1 MAKKEDG
8 NRQDMAVEDKEHPSL
23 AATVEAQDVSTLNPI
38 IVPMPSFTDPN
49 NPAAAGGSINL
60 DLDEH
65 PVAHSDDYG
74 AAYGPRDVALS
85 IADTHSRDMADAA
98 DEPGDP
104 GRREKAARKA
114 GGVTEF
120 PESRDNWSKKH
131 WQARAQELEL
141 PTSGNTDAVKSRV
154 KEEEGYQEEVKGWT
168 AGQWNDALAEVETQ
182 EDLDEL
188 KYRYD
193 GSGAEFSTV
202 ASAFEDKQT
211 ELNEQ

>member
-1 MAKKEDG
+1 MATKDG
-8 NRQDMAVEDKEHPSL
+8 NVQDMAVEDKEHPSL
-23 AATVEAQDVSTLNPI
+23 AATEEAQDVSTLNPI

-49 NPAAAGGSINL
+49 NPAASGGSINL

-65 PVAHSDDYG
+65 PVVHSDDYG
-74 AAYGPRDVALS
+74 AAYGERDVAPS
-85 IADTHSRDMADAA
+85 IADTHSRDMGAA
-98 DEPGDP
+98 AVEPGDP

-120 PESRDNWSKKH
+120 PENRGDWSKKH

-141 PTSGNTDAVKSRV
+141 PTSGNTDTVKARV
-154 KEEEGYQEEVKGWT
+154 EEEEGYQEEVKGWN
-168 AGQWNDALAEVETQ
+168 AGAWQDALDQVETQ

-193 GSGAEFSTV
+193 KSGADFSTV
-202 ASAFEDKQT
+202 ASAFEAKQT